1 MSSET
6 SERPAPAAA
15 GEPPVPAGE
24 LGPLALAADERRLHP
39 LSWLFLA
46 LAQLRQF
53 ALPLVALL
61 VFGRGGTAWWESF
74 GALGALG
81 IAVIGVLQ
89 YFTYRFRIAGGEL
102 TIRSGLLS
110 RTVRHIPLARIQNVA
125 LRRNL
130 LHRLAGVAEV
140 RLESAG
146 GVGKAEAE
154 MRVLSMADAGA
165 LEALVRAS
173 RGEAL
178 PVAASLE
185 RPPLLTV
192 STAELVRL
200 GLASDRGMVVVAA
213 GFGLLTQW
221 RPDGFSRDIG
231 RAGAAAYDYARS
243 LSPGPLDWLLGALL
257 LLVAAML
264 ALRVF
269 SVLLVLL
276 RLHGFELRED
286 GERLSVEGGLL
297 TRLRGHASRRK
308 VQRWLLGD
316 NLWLRLM
323 GRQRLKIETAAAPGS
338 GNAPHALSELV
349 PIAHRQ
355 TIDWL
360 LQRWLPALDWPHLD
374 WQPLHPRAWR
384 RYLLW
389 PALVTLLASVPLIL
403 RFGAVGMLVWLLLPL
418 FALRARQL
426 ARWSAWQVDARY
438 VVWRSGWLGREWQ
451 IVPIERLQVIR
462 VEQSPFDRRHGMAS
476 LLLDTAGAHS
486 SRPALRLR
494 HLPEAT
500 ALELAARLAKQV
512 EGAAERAAVAPPVGA
527 ASAADDQSGQAVR
540 G

>member
-1 MSSET
+1 MTMSSEPDT
-6 SERPAPAAA
+6 TRPPTTVAT
-15 GEPPVPAGE
+15 PPPDAVGNQGE
-24 LGPLALAADERRLHP
+24 LGPLTLAADERRLHP

-61 VFGRGGTAWWESF
+61 VFGRGGAAWWESF

-81 IAVIGVLQ
+81 IAVVGVLQ

-140 RLESAG
+140 RLESAAG
-146 GVGKAEAE
+146 IGKAEAE
-154 MRVLSMADAGA
+154 MRVLSMADAA
-165 LEALVRAS
+165 TLEALVRAS
-173 RGEAL
+173 RGEAQ
-178 PVAASLE
+178 PAAAEHE

-192 STAELVRL
+192 PTAELVRL
-200 GLASDRGMVVVAA
+200 GLASDRGMVVVGAA
-213 GFGLLTQW
+213 FGLLSQW
-221 RPDGFSRDIG
+221 RPDGFSREVG

-243 LSPGPLDWLLGALL
+243 LSSGPLDWLLGALL
-257 LLVAAML
+257 LLAGALL
-264 ALRVF
+264 ALRLF

-308 VQRWLLGD
+308 VQRWLVSD

-338 GNAPHALSELV
+338 GNESHALSDLV

-360 LQRWLPALDWPHLD
+360 LQRWLPALDWARVD

-384 RYLLW
+384 RFLLL
-389 PALVTLLASVPLIL
+389 PAMVTLLTSVPLVL
-403 RFGAVGMLVWLLLPL
+403 RFGLVGMLLWLLLPL
-418 FALRARQL
+418 IVLRARQL
-426 ARWSAWQVDARY
+426 ARWSAWQVDAQH
-438 VVWRSGWLGREWQ
+438 VIWRSGWLDRHWQ
-451 IVPIERLQVIR
+451 IVPIERIQVVRI
-462 VEQSPFDRRHGMAS
+462 EQSPFDRRHRMAS

-486 SRPALRLR
+486 TRPALRLR
-494 HLPEAT
+494 YLPEAT
-500 ALELAARLAKQV
+500 ALDLAERLAKQV
-512 EGAAERAAVAPPVGA
+512 AAPVEH
-527 ASAADDQSGQAVR
+527 S
-540 G
+540 